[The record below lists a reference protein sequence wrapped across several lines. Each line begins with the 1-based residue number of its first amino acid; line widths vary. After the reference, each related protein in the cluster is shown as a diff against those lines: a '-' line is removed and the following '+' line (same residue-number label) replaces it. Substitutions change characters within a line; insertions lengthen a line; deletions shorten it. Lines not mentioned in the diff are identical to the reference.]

1 MAKQQQKMLVG
12 KGNVEDFLKGQKM
25 FMMLAEMLSGKRK
38 IVAHP
43 AWASTVT
50 EEQKMRVEME
60 RMKQIRDSDGNKID
74 CSTEYEAML
83 YLMTW
88 SLAAPIGEQWTRIYS
103 YLFKKFYP
111 EQSKAIGAHKYETE
125 LRDLMDLPELERLK
139 RWIYKQSIK

>member
-1 MAKQQQKMLVG
+1 MLVG
-12 KGNVEDFLKGQKM
+12 KGTVEDFLKGQKM

-43 AWASTVT
+43 MWKDTIT

-60 RMKQIRDSDGNKID
+60 RMKQIGKSDGNKID
-74 CSTEYEAML
+74 CSTDFEAL
-83 YLMTW
+83 IYLMTW

-111 EQSKAIGAHKYETE
+111 KQSEAIGAHRYETE
-125 LRDLMDLPELERLK
+125 LRELTDLPELERLK
-139 RWIYKQSIK
+139 RWIYKQSKK